1 MADDIGNSPEGRW
14 DALDVNAII
23 EAKSHDRYTTVNT
36 IYLIVEERDHDKTIR
51 VRNTTSRVH
60 FVSAQPIF
68 LKLAVRRDTK
78 SVLGI
83 IQPATST
90 STFSGLLLL
99 RPLIHA
105 ITIRACGSMRSTTF
119 RTSGIGGDANVPVS
133 GAVLEL
139 KLRDLH
145 AREEIRARKGHNEL
159 KRVIGWCEVNKA
171 CGQCWEA

>member
-1 MADDIGNSPEGRW
+1 MADDIGSSPEGRW
-14 DALDVNAII
+14 DAFDGNARI
-23 EAKSHDRYTTVNT
+23 EAKPHDRYTTVNT
-36 IYLIVEERDHDKTIR
+36 IYLIVEGRDHDRTIR

-60 FVSAQPIF
+60 FLSAQPIF

-99 RPLIHA
+99 RPLINA
-105 ITIRACGSMRSTTF
+105 ITIRACGKASMRSTTF
-119 RTSGIGGDANVPVS
+119 RTSEIGGDANGAVS

-145 AREEIRARKGHNEL
+145 AREGMRARKG
-159 KRVIGWCEVNKA
+159 ITS
-171 CGQCWEA
+171 